1 MWKGESI
8 MRSGIR
14 STLVLVAVASA
25 LSAPSVAVA
34 VTKCSAKASMMN
46 GVLTVSASPVVGT
59 LLWGDRPD
67 AITKAFANA
76 DTCIA
81 DGKAKGCE
89 LGATSPAIAREA
101 ITAPDLCTIYVDDGS
116 GPCAAFVKGCTPG
129 ARGGFGHPNGGG
141 LESRIA
147 RECFYGEVYLSA
159 GRLAGGVPAAGQILP
174 ISQNTALFSLIENR
188 FGGDATQ
195 NTFALPDL
203 RGQAPDGLT
212 YVICTQGIYPAQ
224 N

>member
-1 MWKGESI
+1 VQRQGFHDE
-8 MRSGIR
+8 RRPHDLCLARRGN
-14 STLVLVAVASA
+14 
-25 LSAPSVAVA
+25 APL
-34 VTKCSAKASMMN
+34 
-46 GVLTVSASPVVGT
+46 G
-59 LLWGDRPD
+59 RP
-67 AITKAFANA
+67 ARRHHQ
-76 DTCIA
+76 
-81 DGKAKGCE
+81 GLRERRHLHRGRKAKGCE